1 MTDDRA
7 APTLVVGLGCQRG
20 CPASTLRALLDQ
32 ALQAHRIEIEAV
44 KALASIDIKRDDPG
58 LQELASQLA
67 LPLLYFSSEELAIY
81 QQRLSHHSQIAY
93 ERTGCYGVAESAAL
107 ALAEQLI
114 QAPAKLLISRQKY
127 AQATLALAGAA

>member
-1 MTDDRA
+1 MCRRA
-7 APTLVVGLGCQRG
+7 GPLLGGAGKPQAA
-20 CPASTLRALLDQ
+20 ASGSD
-32 ALQAHRIEIEAV
+32 E
-44 KALASIDIKRDDPG
+44 PG